1 MPDDAS
7 LGREE
12 IETSG
17 ELERTVE
24 CTDALVQTAI
34 GRLSRRYPEQAIGGA
49 TLEDLRQMRPQLEGA
64 MAALS
69 HFHRPPSSSV
79 DASVDRLPLPQFL
92 TKVKWQWSSWNVNGL
107 FPNGSNSLVRR
118 SHMARRQMHHSINGG
133 FGSVNT
139 KSKTRCP
146 RSKPIGSLRPP
157 GPQTSK
163 ESSSRPSPSGWSTYV
178 FI

>member
-79 DASVDRLPLPQFL
+79 DSSVDRLPLPQFL

-107 FPNGSNSLVRR
+107 FPNGSKCLVR
-118 SHMARRQMHHSINGG
+118 
-133 FGSVNT
+133 
-139 KSKTRCP
+139 
-146 RSKPIGSLRPP
+146 
-157 GPQTSK
+157 
-163 ESSSRPSPSGWSTYV
+163 
-178 FI
+178 